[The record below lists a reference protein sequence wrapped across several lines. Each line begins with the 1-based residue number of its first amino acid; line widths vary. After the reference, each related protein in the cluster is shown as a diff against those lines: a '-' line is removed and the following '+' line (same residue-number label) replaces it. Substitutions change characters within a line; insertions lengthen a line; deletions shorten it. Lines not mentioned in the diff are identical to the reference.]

1 MQSMQVTQSGGFK
14 TKVYFVSLE
23 METQSCQAILS
34 GQVSLSFGAKSNG
47 EGMRDAEEAEPAL
60 LVLDRFCQNIAIYL
74 RDDKRGW
81 HLG

>member
-34 GQVSLSFGAKSNG
+34 GQVSLSFERKVMGRECEMPRKPNLHFSFWIDFAKTLQSTFETTSGAG
-47 EGMRDAEEAEPAL
+47 
-60 LVLDRFCQNIAIYL
+60 I
-74 RDDKRGW
+74 
-81 HLG
+81 